1 MRIGAIIG
9 LAGVLSGLLP
19 AAEPLKLPYIYTKW
33 KQFAVAD
40 GLPNDHIFAVKADG
54 PRVWI
59 GTEDGLAMLDK
70 RTGKIK
76 IWGEKDGLPWKVV
89 TAIDVDKKT
98 GDVWLGMFGGGLA
111 RFSGGRFDHW
121 HQLNSGLVN
130 DVVYGVAVQDEY
142 IWAATTAGASRF
154 NTVTG
159 EWAIFTEKNSPME
172 EIWNYNVA
180 VGNGKVYLAV
190 WGSGML
196 EYDLATGRWK
206 DYLDPDGEME
216 IDLYR
221 DDGIVHVIVTGA
233 SPADDVV
240 WVSSYFGACRY
251 DGRHWRGYYNQDSGL
266 ASDFI
271 NNAKGRSAD
280 EAWFATDKG
289 ASTVTDFKTNTWVT
303 YTRDAQG
310 KGGKAVVTRDRD
322 VLETVELP
330 VGIPHNF
337 IINYDIDG
345 SDIWM
350 ATSKGLGWG
359 IGEGYYPGLKERP
372 KTLAKTLAK
381 TAAKGAT
388 R

>member
-19 AAEPLKLPYIYTKW
+19 AAEPLKLPYIFTKW

-130 DVVYGVAVQDEY
+130 DVVYSVAVQDEY

-172 EIWNYNVA
+172 ETWN
-180 VGNGKVYLAV
+180 
-190 WGSGML
+190 
-196 EYDLATGRWK
+196 
-206 DYLDPDGEME
+206 
-216 IDLYR
+216 
-221 DDGIVHVIVTGA
+221 
-233 SPADDVV
+233 
-240 WVSSYFGACRY
+240 
-251 DGRHWRGYYNQDSGL
+251 
-266 ASDFI
+266 
-271 NNAKGRSAD
+271 
-280 EAWFATDKG
+280 
-289 ASTVTDFKTNTWVT
+289 
-303 YTRDAQG
+303 
-310 KGGKAVVTRDRD
+310 
-322 VLETVELP
+322 
-330 VGIPHNF
+330 
-337 IINYDIDG
+337 
-345 SDIWM
+345 
-350 ATSKGLGWG
+350 
-359 IGEGYYPGLKERP
+359 
-372 KTLAKTLAK
+372 
-381 TAAKGAT
+381 
-388 R
+388 